1 VVFFFFLVKVSMVI
15 YLQLCYS
22 GLFHQVSIQIGGMVI
37 LFFGYLHVA
46 KLLFFFFWCRHL
58 LRTRAAEKTLKLG
71 TLEDLAKARRGVLD
85 PSGTGSNVIP
95 GDVLWSDPSLNNGL
109 SPNQLRG
116 IGLLFGPDC
125 TQEFLEKHKLKV
137 QNPQKCG
144 TSWSLS
150 VSWSVAFSPTEK
162 CE

>member
-1 VVFFFFLVKVSMVI
+1 M
-15 YLQLCYS
+15 
-22 GLFHQVSIQIGGMVI
+22 I
-37 LFFGYLHVA
+37 LFFGYLHIA
-46 KLLFFFFWCRHL
+46 RYCFFFFRCRRL

-137 QNPQKCG
+137 QNPQNCG
-144 TSWSLS
+144 TSWSVCLL
-150 VSWSVAFSPTEK
+150 VGQ
-162 CE
+162 

>member
-1 VVFFFFLVKVSMVI
+1 M
-15 YLQLCYS
+15 
-22 GLFHQVSIQIGGMVI
+22 
-37 LFFGYLHVA
+37 
-46 KLLFFFFWCRHL
+46 
-58 LRTRAAEKTLKLG
+58 RTRAAEKTLKLG

-125 TQEFLEKHKLKV
+125 TQEFLEKNKLKV
-137 QNPQKCG
+137 QNPQNCAHLG
-144 TSWSLS
+144 LCQL
-150 VSWSVAFSPTEK
+150 VGQ
-162 CE
+162 